1 VGAQR
6 NQEPVSALLAKREK
20 KDNKYVV
27 ATKVSFVAPIGPFF
41 DRLDTFSIARLLK
54 ITLVLLF
61 SGEIHYLPS
70 LRASLGREL
79 TQRRFS
85 FAQIRS
91 FLMQNSDPRLRRRLR
106 GGSGR
111 RSANELKH
119 WTRRS
124 SSQCF
129 LFNIGGNAFA
139 DTRATD
145 QCSHSNNVFTR
156 SGCRGLVDRFLH
168 QNLIDLDRN

>member
-1 VGAQR
+1 MPLALAQGSRPARSCAWRRTIHGPREVGAQR

-85 FAQIRS
+85 SAQIRP
-91 FLMQNSDPRLRRRLR
+91 FLMQKAIRD
-106 GGSGR
+106 SG
-111 RSANELKH
+111 A
-119 WTRRS
+119 
-124 SSQCF
+124 
-129 LFNIGGNAFA
+129 G
-139 DTRATD
+139 
-145 QCSHSNNVFTR
+145 
-156 SGCRGLVDRFLH
+156 
-168 QNLIDLDRN
+168 